1 MPDPTT
7 TLPPQLATY
16 RRGFLDRRDEAR
28 DLSDGVDPARLAVVP
43 DDESWSVAQ
52 IFDHMNTAGW
62 LLLNEIEREIGDARD
77 DGPFGEPPF
86 EYGFISQWFVRSM
99 KPSSGWTFT
108 APSLY
113 EPESSA
119 TLHPD
124 EAVQEFVALQEDFAN
139 CLPMTHGLDLR
150 RIRISSPAVPLLRI
164 SLGAW
169 FEATL
174 AHERRHLQQA
184 RDVLDRVRG

>member
-1 MPDPTT
+1 M
-7 TLPPQLATY
+7 Y

-28 DLSDGVDPARLAVVP
+28 DLADGVDPARLAVVP

-62 LLLNEIEREIGDARD
+62 LLLNEIERAIGDARE

-86 EYGFISQWFVRSM
+86 KYGFISRWFIRSM
-99 KPSSGWTFT
+99 KPSSNWTFT

-139 CLPMTHGLDLR
+139 CLPMTDGLDLR
-150 RIRISSPAVPLLRI
+150 RIRVSSPAVPLLRI
-164 SLGAW
+164 SAGAW

-184 RDVLDRVRG
+184 REVLERVRR